1 MTSTSDINIVFR
13 SEESNCGDGCCWSYN
28 TYADVVM
35 GDNEEFTVDVTID
48 RDDVYAAILE
58 RLGHKLNVEYT
69 DEEEDD
75 V

>member
-13 SEESNCGDGCCWSYN
+13 SEESNCGDGCCWMYS

-35 GDNEEFTVDVTID
+35 DNNEEFTVDVTVE

-58 RLGHKLNVEYT
+58 KLGYKLNISYY
-69 DEEEDD
+69 EEDED
-75 V
+75 